1 MHMYYVMNQ
10 RGNIHYRGD
19 DVMHYL
25 ELAYPQNPS
34 SLYNL
39 GNPSLKVLLH
49 PSCVWIR
56 TFKASHGARP
66 MSAKNSALAEAAK

>member
-1 MHMYYVMNQ
+1 M
-10 RGNIHYRGD
+10 
-19 DVMHYL
+19 
-25 ELAYPQNPS
+25 LAYPQNPS